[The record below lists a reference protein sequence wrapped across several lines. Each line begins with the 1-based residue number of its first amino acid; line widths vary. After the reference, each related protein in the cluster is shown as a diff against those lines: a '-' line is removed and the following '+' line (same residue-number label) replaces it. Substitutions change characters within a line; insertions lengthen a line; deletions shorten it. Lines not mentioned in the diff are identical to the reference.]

1 VNKKR
6 IIVAILAVSSISF
19 ALSIGISYLLAV
31 MISQPSKYEEIM
43 QADLDLCNEAVS
55 ELPAAL
61 CENVTLK
68 STDDISFGGWY
79 IPYADSTSTIIA
91 VHGGSGTRKSFLSHL
106 TTLRSGGF
114 NVFLLEY
121 RNHGSSDRDAKGIT
135 LGITESADVEATIR
149 WLKTTKNSHHIG
161 LIGASLGSS
170 SSLLAAYNSGEVE
183 AMILQSTGF
192 DVAELLQNVFPALP
206 TFVAANAARF
216 FLWRSGLTF
225 TASWNRY
232 YPQLK
237 AADSINSAVMFI
249 HGSADPIVRMENARL
264 LYQRITSKKYFIAL
278 EGLGHDIT
286 IEDAP
291 LQYKQNIKQFFSQH
305 LPSAL

>member
-1 VNKKR
+1 MNKRKL
-6 IIVAILAVSSISF
+6 IVAILAASSIGF
-19 ALSIGISYLLAV
+19 ALTIGISYLLAA
-31 MISQPSKYEEIM
+31 MISQPSKYEEITE
-43 QADLDLCNEAVS
+43 ADVNLCNEVAS
-55 ELPAAL
+55 ESPAAL

-68 STDDISFGGWY
+68 SADGINFGGWH
-79 IPYADSTSTIIA
+79 IPYEDSTSTIIA
-91 VHGGSGTRKSFLSHL
+91 VHGGSGTRKSFLPLL

-114 NVFLLEY
+114 NVFLIEY
-121 RNHGSSDRDAKGIT
+121 RNHGSSDRDTKGIT

-149 WLKTTKNSHHIG
+149 WLKATKNSHHIG

-170 SSLLAAYNSGEVE
+170 SSLLAAYNTGEVD
-183 AMILQSTGF
+183 AVILQSTGF
-192 DVAELLQNVFPALP
+192 DVAELLKNVFPALP

-225 TASWNRY
+225 TDAWNRQ

-237 AADSINSAVMFI
+237 AADSINSAVMFM
-249 HGSADPIVRMENARL
+249 HGSADPIVKIENARL
-264 LYQRITSKKYFIAL
+264 LYQRIKGKKYFISL

-291 LQYKQNIKQFFSQH
+291 FQYKQEINQFFYQH
-305 LPSAL
+305 LPTSI